1 MDILGRLI
9 LVFLTVALV
18 LPVLPEP
25 DPEPVKMKKKM
36 SKKMSDWNITK
47 FWLYQRQLVAAVMSK
62 VGHF

>member
-25 DPEPVKMKKKM
+25 DPEPVKMQKM
-36 SKKMSDWNITK
+36 SKT
-47 FWLYQRQLVAAVMSK
+47 RLVP
-62 VGHF
+62 